1 MGALSLSPKP
11 KHTPCHICRTLLLRL
26 LKFIVMISL
35 CTHFV
40 ACIWYMLGCQADR
53 CQRNTWALTASL
65 VDSSASDA
73 DHYCSSLYWA
83 VATMTT
89 TGYGDISATNVQV
102 NNYLTYV
109 ADTKE

>member
-1 MGALSLSPKP
+1 MYGNIYVHSLSPT
-11 KHTPCHICRTLLLRL
+11 HTPCHRTLLLRI

-53 CQRNTWALTASL
+53 CQSNTWALTVSL
-65 VDSSASDA
+65 VDSSATYA
-73 DHYCSSLYWA
+73 DHYCNSLYWA

-102 NNYLTYV
+102 CKSHNL
-109 ADTKE
+109 

>member
-1 MGALSLSPKP
+1 MCSLDRSLSLNL
-11 KHTPCHICRTLLLRL
+11 CHRTLLLRL
-26 LKFIVMISL
+26 LKFIVMITL

-73 DHYCSSLYWA
+73 DHYCNSLYWA

-102 NNYLTYV
+102 NIITKSVSHYV
-109 ADTKE
+109 GDRA

>member
-1 MGALSLSPKP
+1 MCSLSLNLR
-11 KHTPCHICRTLLLRL
+11 HRTLLLRL
-26 LKFIVMISL
+26 LKFIVMITL

-73 DHYCSSLYWA
+73 DHYCNSLYWA

-102 NNYLTYV
+102 NIITKSVSHYV
-109 ADTKE
+109 GDRA